1 MAESYLGD
9 KRRLLPCAVALD
21 GEYGQDGI
29 YVGVPC
35 IIGEN
40 GVEKIVEIKLNDE
53 EKAGFEHSVGA
64 VKGLMEAVIAIDP
77 ALGE

>member
-9 KRRLLPCAVALD
+9 KRRLMPCAVALN
-21 GEYGQDGI
+21 GEYGQTDM

-40 GVEKIVEIKLNDE
+40 GVEKIVEISLNEE
-53 EKAGFEHSVGA
+53 EKAGFDHSVAA

-77 ALGE
+77 SLGK